1 MQAVAA
7 TSSNKT
13 SGYSAGDLRISAS
26 GEVKVHCDDLIV
38 SKTDTGSLITYANE
52 AFCRYSGYRESE
64 LIGQPQNIV
73 RHADM
78 PRAIFYLMWEHLKQE
93 QEFFG
98 YIKNRRK
105 DGGFYWAFASV
116 APVYENGRHVG
127 FLSARRCPSE
137 NAIATL
143 EPLYRKMI
151 EVEGQYNQDQQIAM
165 SSAILWQAI
174 NKEFATYAEFAL
186 SL

>member
-1 MQAVAA
+1 MLAIPPDSAVPGVLSA
-7 TSSNKT
+7 T
-13 SGYSAGDLRISAS
+13 
-26 GEVKVHCDDLIV
+26 EMKVDCNDLIV
-38 SKTDTGSLITYANE
+38 SKTDTNSMITYANE
-52 AFCRYSGYRESE
+52 AFCKYSGYDENE
-64 LIGQPQNIV
+64 LLGQPQNIV
-73 RHADM
+73 RHPDM

-98 YIKNRRK
+98 YIKNCRK

-116 APVYENGRHVG
+116 APIYDNGRHVG

-151 EVEGQYNQDQQIAM
+151 ETEAQYGKEQQIAM

>member
-1 MQAVAA
+1 MRNNQPITQQAVQLKEGCHLV
-7 TSSNKT
+7 SSTNLKGVIT
-13 SGYSAGDLRISAS
+13 HCNRHFVDISGFSSD
-26 GEVKVHCDDLIV
+26 
-38 SKTDTGSLITYANE
+38 
-52 AFCRYSGYRESE
+52 E
-64 LIGQPQNIV
+64 LIGSPHNLV
-73 RHADM
+73 RHPDM

-98 YIKNRRK
+98 YIKNCRK

-116 APVYENGRHVG
+116 APIYDNGRHVG

-151 EVEGQYNQDQQIAM
+151 ETEAQYGKEQQIAM